1 MHLHTNYSFY
11 IVINFYY
18 RLTEIIEIRKLSLVE
33 WWKRKKKKIKTYP
46 TSVYLISISD
56 SILSAKVER
65 SCMSSV
71 FFVLLLFFC
80 ILLLNSSVC
89 KSNILLLKWEK
100 SMLRQYIYADGI
112 CNIQNVSGWS
122 LCVTCIWFFLAH
134 LNKRV
139 QNFYDHLL
147 SVVCSLVYKLFT
159 FITYLFKGV
168 GYIQS
173 NLAQIF
179 SIEGESK

>member
-1 MHLHTNYSFY
+1 M
-11 IVINFYY
+11 
-18 RLTEIIEIRKLSLVE
+18 
-33 WWKRKKKKIKTYP
+33 KKKEKENKNI
-46 TSVYLISISD
+46 SYLGISHKYFRQHTISQ
-56 SILSAKVER
+56 SWTFLYVQCI
-65 SCMSSV
+65 
-71 FFVLLLFFC
+71 FVLLPFFC
-80 ILLLNSSVC
+80 ILVLNSSVC

-179 SIEGESK
+179 SVEGESK

>member
-1 MHLHTNYSFY
+1 M
-11 IVINFYY
+11 
-18 RLTEIIEIRKLSLVE
+18 
-33 WWKRKKKKIKTYP
+33 KKKEKENKNI
-46 TSVYLISISD
+46 SYLGISHKYFRQHTISQ
-56 SILSAKVER
+56 SWTFLYVQCI
-65 SCMSSV
+65 
-71 FFVLLLFFC
+71 FVLLLLFFC
-80 ILLLNSSVC
+80 LLLLNSSVC

-112 CNIQNVSGWS
+112 CNYSKCLWLVIVCNMHLIFS
-122 LCVTCIWFFLAH
+122 AH